1 MARPSSSSGNPIE
14 ASGRDVPREKV
25 VQNEFATGSYASTAL
40 LALPPAINT
49 APPLSAIA
57 AWPVLET
64 PIEFDVAAV
73 VPLGGVP
80 AVNVNSSAVADP
92 PPAIRTLPLE
102 RSVAVHVH
110 CGNSSK

>member
-1 MARPSSSSGNPIE
+1 M
-14 ASGRDVPREKV
+14 VP
-25 VQNEFATGSYASTAL
+25 NEFATGSYASTAV

-49 APPLSAIA
+49 PPPLSAIA

-102 RSVAVHVH
+102 RSVAVAEVRAT
-110 CGNSSK
+110 CITVVDKAVKPLMPLLAVS